1 MKPHNRFG
9 NIITAPGEF
18 IRGVIL
24 NNGVTM
30 IYFDNSATTFPSDR
44 VRTVI
49 NDMLRDEF
57 SGNPGS
63 LHKLGVAADKAYC
76 DTQAKVADLLGAYG
90 SEIIFTSCAT
100 ESANTAIR
108 GFMSRN
114 LRAGRR
120 VISTRTEHKASLECL
135 ALLEKSGYE
144 VVYLPVGTDGKPD
157 LAELEKAMTG
167 EKTALLCFTLVNNET
182 GSVLPLDK
190 ITALRN
196 RLSPDTKIYL
206 DAVQALGKM
215 PINLHKMNVDMCS
228 FSGHKIH
235 SVKGNGVLYVKDGI
249 RIDPFILGGGQQKG
263 MRSGTQSLLLAKA
276 FEVALEE
283 AVETMESS
291 HANAVK
297 INQYL
302 RKELAERKAV
312 ILSPEDA
319 LPYVLNV
326 SFEGFESETM
336 LHCLEIYDIYVSTV
350 SACSSKA
357 KKVSYVL
364 LESGVDRKTAAN
376 AVRLSFSRYNSMEE
390 AEQFIEK
397 VDEIYDLY
405 AVRK

>member
-1 MKPHNRFG
+1 
-9 NIITAPGEF
+9 
-18 IRGVIL
+18 
-24 NNGVTM
+24 M

-44 VRTVI
+44 VRAAI
-49 NDMLRDEF
+49 DDMMKDEV

-63 LHKLGVAADKAYC
+63 LHKLGVSADKAYGE
-76 DTQAKVADLLGAYG
+76 TQAKVARLLGA
-90 SEIIFTSCAT
+90 SSEEIIFTSCAT

-108 GFMSRN
+108 GFLSRN
-114 LRAGRR
+114 QRAGKR

-135 ALLEKSGYE
+135 ALLEKNGYD
-144 VVYLPVGTDGKPD
+144 VVYLPVGRDGKPVME
-157 LAELEKAMTG
+157 ELEKALT
-167 EKTALLCFTLVNNET
+167 EERTALLCFTLVNNET
-182 GSVLPLDK
+182 GSVLPLEQ
-190 ITALRN
+190 IVSLRN
-196 RLSPDTKIYL
+196 KISPDTKIYL

-215 PINLHKMNVDMCS
+215 LVDLHKMNVDMCS

-235 SVKGNGVLYVKDGI
+235 SVKGTGVLYLKNGV
-249 RIDPFILGGGQQKG
+249 RIDPLILGGGQQKG

-276 FEVALEE
+276 FEAALEE

-297 INQYL
+297 INGYL

-336 LHCLEIYDIYVSTV
+336 LHCLEIYDIFVSTV